1 MILTSLAITPE
12 EFAERTGWVIKAE
25 GACKAERC
33 VPLPTM
39 PASRLDVRVLAER
52 LGMPLIHDDKQG
64 LWCLGPEAG
73 ADGLSREPAMP
84 VTSTLTKHRK
94 GGVLRLARGA
104 AHVGQHHPRA
114 R

>member
-12 EFAERTGWVIKAE
+12 EFAERTGWVIKVE

-39 PASRLDVRVLAER
+39 SASRLDVRVLAER
-52 LGMPLIHDDKQG
+52 LGMPLIHDGAHG

-73 ADGLSREPAMP
+73 GRALSSAILPEVVLPDWHGNEFRLD
-84 VTSTLTKHRK
+84 TLRGRK
-94 GGVLRLARGA
+94 VLLIAWA
-104 AHVGQHHPRA
+104 SW
-114 R
+114 